1 MSDLIIKKAK
11 LKHYELGYVEY
22 GEENSQGLII
32 MPAIISRI
40 RNWNFI
46 AEFMGQKFHSVLFDL
61 PGHGESKLISAY
73 NRELFGK
80 SMIEFADYLGFE
92 RVSLMGFSFGGMLVM
107 TSLKYL
113 KDRVDNVILLAPVLD
128 KDVISI
134 EKTKRKLAVEIIRFL
149 GYKPTMTLVSSFVS
163 SKIGSKVLSKLVAK
177 FIKLDHPEMFRKSLR
192 NIEKSA
198 LESLAVQCKEVMALE
213 EFRDVKYQHRCFYAV
228 SKQDPMIDP
237 EKSKKLAESIFENI
251 YIDYLDMPYHQP
263 KEPYTL
269 EFANEK
275 FGHLLD
281 LV

>member
-1 MSDLIIKKAK
+1 MSELIIKKAK
-11 LKHYELGYVEY
+11 LKHYEFGYVEY
-22 GEENSQGLII
+22 GKENSQGLII

-46 AEFMGQKFHSVLFDL
+46 AQFMGQKFHAVLFDL

-73 NRELFGK
+73 SRELFGE
-80 SMIEFADYLGFE
+80 SMVEFADYLGFK

-113 KDRVDNVILLAPVLD
+113 KDRVDNVVLLAPVLD

-134 EKTKRKLAVEIIRFL
+134 DKTKRRLAVEIIRFL
-149 GYKPTMTLVSSFVS
+149 GYKPTMSLISSFIS
-163 SKIGSKVLSKLVAK
+163 SRVGSKVLSKLVTK
-177 FIKLDHPEMFRKSLR
+177 FIDLDHPEMFRKSLR

-198 LESLAVQCKEVMALE
+198 LESLAVQCREVMALE
-213 EFRDVKYQHRCFYAV
+213 EFRNVKYNHRCFYAV
-228 SKQDPMIDP
+228 SKQDPMINP
-237 EKSKKLAESIFENI
+237 QKSREFAESIFDNI

-269 EFANEK
+269 EFANKK